1 MIVTTGGV
9 MKSDQHP
16 TRRSV
21 IHTAF
26 VSGAAIGIRSFAQV
40 RHQFD
45 GTAAGEERDL
55 SGIRFCW
62 CPAGHFLMGSPR
74 NEPERRPG
82 EDQVEVKLSRGFWTA
97 KHETT
102 QSQWNRI
109 VGGLPGPL
117 TAELPAG
124 DDLPAGTSILWKRR
138 SSAESSRIAVIN
150 HANFQVIGSFVFP
163 PRHSGNTRVV
173 REPRPRPHLAI
184 GSAVTKRTSRGCRT
198 TEANRD
204 HP

>member
-1 MIVTTGGV
+1 

-26 VSGAAIGIRSFAQV
+26 VGGAAIGIRSFAQV

-62 CPAGHFLMGSPR
+62 CLAGHFLMGSPR

-97 KHETT
+97 STKLRKVNGTALSAGSPDPLR
-102 QSQWNRI
+102 QSFLREM
-109 VGGLPGPL
+109 
-117 TAELPAG
+117 TSRS
-124 DDLPAGTSILWKRR
+124 GTSILWKRR

>member
-26 VSGAAIGIRSFAQV
+26 VSGAAIDIRSFAQV
-40 RHQFD
+40 RHQVD

-124 DDLPAGTSILWKRR
+124 DDLPVGNVNFVEAEEFCRKLTDRCHQSRELSSDWEFSSSHRGTVGIRVSCGNHDRDRIWR
-138 SSAESSRIAVIN
+138 SA
-150 HANFQVIGSFVFP
+150 QQ
-163 PRHSGNTRVV
+163 
-173 REPRPRPHLAI
+173 
-184 GSAVTKRTSRGCRT
+184 
-198 TEANRD
+198 
-204 HP
+204 